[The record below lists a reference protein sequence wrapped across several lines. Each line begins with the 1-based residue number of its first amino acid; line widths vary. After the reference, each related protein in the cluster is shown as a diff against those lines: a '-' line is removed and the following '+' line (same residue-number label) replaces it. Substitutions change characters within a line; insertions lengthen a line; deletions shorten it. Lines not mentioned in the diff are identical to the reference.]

1 MHDYAALGVWLLLY
15 LLVLVLMLV
24 ATINERDNGAVS
36 DFRLAA
42 DTHLLPPP
50 LSFSAGTRH
59 ASRVLA
65 EAAGLHAAAAAV
77 RAANSSASS
86 AASGAG
92 KRRTVADGGDG
103 KGSAEFA
110 AGTADSSRADRRQAT
125 PSPSAPLSTPVP
137 DTTPPPAQGAAVAA
151 ATASVQRRN
160 SAPSAAQ
167 ISQPQHVW
175 SWLEHLLLPQA
186 RLVGQTSECSR
197 ATANQRLCAAPPA
210 RPPPPGA
217 EGAFYQDGFPGVVMA
232 PLHVRQHRAPRRR
245 WRLPFA
251 GTQEMYDRC
260 LFTKLGAG
268 HVCLNAPEGFNSGLW
283 ESPAYGH
290 AQVLQADSFEEYLA
304 KSHNYTRFA
313 YSPAR
318 GALDAA
324 AAFMPP
330 FGAWLLFGSGSR
342 DMFGS
347 TYVNFTASGGD
358 GRAGVTFGEL
368 AYYPD
373 GGFDLGEAAA
383 IPATPV
389 SGQLYA
395 EQRLNILDP
404 AATACGV
411 PCEGGLRGLA
421 LAEWLDSASR
431 SIVLTMSAFSPARN
445 ALVCIKALVEFG
457 AGGGAV
463 VSRQVGASRL
473 LSYGGG
479 GLPDGSSEF
488 QTSARLVPEV
498 LWLLCGLVHLALTMV
513 LALYHVHFERIVPKR
528 EAAQGA
534 AQARKK
540 KGGYRMRMVK
550 REGKFGHRVKHAFLS
565 GWGALDLATGVLVV
579 LGALARGS
587 AQVLA
592 SAMAGKLA
600 AASADGGGG
609 RRQQGGLGGVATF
622 SDSELLVWLHG
633 LGDGCVALVAAAL
646 WGRGVFKYLP
656 TVRWMQAPVVA
667 VARLAQ
673 PLLAMGLVSFC
684 VVAGTSHLGLLLFGP
699 HVRRFGSFQSAMGCV
714 VGEMLNIHSLVP
726 ADEAP
731 LFLDARVSRG
741 RGQWVSWREVR
752 SKEGA
757 AAITRGGGAGGV
769 VGRRRAQGA
778 GMDGWGGEVWSVRGG
793 GEGGWFVDC
802 VRLFGLVVG
811 SWAAAAAVN
820 ALQEELRR
828 AFHGSSR
835 PWLYEGVRRTDFYK
849 SWHVPPLLEL
859 YKMVRDFLRSEEAEQ
874 AALQK
879 SIVQMRVLTHI
890 RGQAR
895 QHSKVLGREPLACL
909 WVACACVCFAWCV
922 CHGLRVGVL
931 TSGAHNAAGAI

>member
-347 TYVNFTASGGD
+347 TYVNFTASGSD
-358 GRAGVTFGEL
+358 GRTGVTFGEL

-540 KGGYRMRMVK
+540 RGGIACGWSSARASLGIASSTRSSVDGELWTW
-550 REGKFGHRVKHAFLS
+550 RLGSWWCSVHLPAAVRRCWPPPWPASWQPPVRTGGAVGGNRV
-565 GWGALDLATGVLVV
+565 GWVASRRLATRSCWYGCMASATGALRSWPRRCG
-579 LGALARGS
+579 GAVCSSICQRC
-587 AQVLA
+587 
-592 SAMAGKLA
+592 
-600 AASADGGGG
+600 
-609 RRQQGGLGGVATF
+609 
-622 SDSELLVWLHG
+622 
-633 LGDGCVALVAAAL
+633 DGCRRP
-646 WGRGVFKYLP
+646 WLP
-656 TVRWMQAPVVA
+656 
-667 VARLAQ
+667 
-673 PLLAMGLVSFC
+673 
-684 VVAGTSHLGLLLFGP
+684 SHGW
-699 HVRRFGSFQSAMGCV
+699 R
-714 VGEMLNIHSLVP
+714 
-726 ADEAP
+726 
-731 LFLDARVSRG
+731 SRCW
-741 RGQWVSWREVR
+741 QWASCHF
-752 SKEGA
+752 
-757 AAITRGGGAGGV
+757 
-769 VGRRRAQGA
+769 
-778 GMDGWGGEVWSVRGG
+778 VWSRARRIWACCYLGRM
-793 GEGGWFVDC
+793 C
-802 VRLFGLVVG
+802 AG
-811 SWAAAAAVN
+811 SD
-820 ALQEELRR
+820 R
-828 AFHGSSR
+828 SSR
-835 PWLYEGVRRTDFYK
+835 PWGV
-849 SWHVPPLLEL
+849 S
-859 YKMVRDFLRSEEAEQ
+859 
-874 AALQK
+874 
-879 SIVQMRVLTHI
+879 
-890 RGQAR
+890 
-895 QHSKVLGREPLACL
+895 
-909 WVACACVCFAWCV
+909 
-922 CHGLRVGVL
+922 
-931 TSGAHNAAGAI
+931 